1 MRGISLL
8 LCLAVLQAEACP
20 EPSGREAATPPVCI
34 RTPDMPEQLR
44 MDHYRGPT
52 PVCVPNAVTLDIPG
66 LQALLAQSPSTV
78 LIDVW
83 AILLR
88 QEEGFPSVWLP
99 NEAHYSLPGAV
110 WLPNV
115 GYGEL
120 KPDLEAYLRSNLQ
133 RLTAGNKDHPLV
145 FFCVADCWMSW
156 NTVQRVR
163 DYGYTQVYWFKNGT
177 DGWQE
182 AGLELVEVEPVPLA
196 DREE

>member
-1 MRGISLL
+1 MKRSLL
-8 LCLAVLQAEACP
+8 LAFICLLFAACQ
-20 EPSGREAATPPVCI
+20 PVSDAFTCE
-34 RTPDMPEQLR
+34 RTPDMPPGLK

-52 PVCVPNAVTLDIPG
+52 PACVPNGITLDIAG
-66 LQALLAQSPSTV
+66 LQALQQTDEPV

-88 QEEGFPSVWLP
+88 KEAGFPSVWLP
-99 NEAHYSLPGAV
+99 NEDHYSLPDAV

-120 KPDLEAYLRSNLQ
+120 EPELERYLQDNLQ
-133 RLTAGNKDHPLV
+133 HLTGGDKGKPLV

-163 DYGYTQVYWFKNGT
+163 SYGYERVYWYKEGT

-182 AGLELVEVEPVPLA
+182 AGLPLTKTEPVPVR
-196 DREE
+196 DD